1 MKITFLIGHM
11 VKERDLILYEL
22 AEDLGKHGAQVT
34 IISGYPSRRISDEV
48 REYYLNHPIEKINE
62 NVLSMRV
69 GSKKG
74 EGNGLFIRML
84 KYVSLSK
91 AIIKKALSIET
102 DVYYIYST
110 PPFLGYHINKLRKK
124 APVLYN
130 AQDLFP
136 DSLINALHI
145 SEKNPLI
152 YILRKFEKNIYN
164 KSDSIV
170 TISKDMK
177 KHILKYGG
185 EDSKVHVINNWADTD
200 KIQPIKKENNSL
212 YKEFKIN
219 KDKFTIVYAGE
230 IGIHQ
235 RLDLFLKVAKKL
247 SNITNN
253 IQFVFFGNGVYV
265 NKMKETIAMENLNN
279 FYVFPLQPVDKIS
292 EVYSLGDIDIVSLEK
307 GMTELALP
315 SKIWSIMSVG
325 RPMLALLDSNS
336 DIAHTIDG
344 KLGYV
349 IDEMSVDEICETII
363 KCANNKDT
371 LVEMGLS
378 ARNIVTVENN
388 RMKQTKKYYKEL
400 ESIMEKNENTTH

>member
-62 NVLSMRV
+62 NVLSIRV

-219 KDKFTIVYAGE
+219 KDKFTIVYAGD

-363 KCANNKDT
+363 KCANNKDK

>member
-62 NVLSMRV
+62 NVLSIRV

-219 KDKFTIVYAGE
+219 KDKFTIVYAGD

>member
-62 NVLSMRV
+62 NVLSIRV

-212 YKEFKIN
+212 YREFKIN
-219 KDKFTIVYAGE
+219 KDKFTIVYAGD

-315 SKIWSIMSVG
+315 SKIWSIMSAG

>member
-62 NVLSMRV
+62 NVLSIRV

-219 KDKFTIVYAGE
+219 KDKFTIVYAGD

-363 KCANNKDT
+363 KCTNNKDT